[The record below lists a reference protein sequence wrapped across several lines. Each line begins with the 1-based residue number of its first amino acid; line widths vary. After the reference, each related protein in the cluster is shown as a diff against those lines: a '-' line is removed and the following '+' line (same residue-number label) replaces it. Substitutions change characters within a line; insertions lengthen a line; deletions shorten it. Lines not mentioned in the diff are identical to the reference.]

1 RDRERLSGALALV
14 SSLAGA
20 LTLPPRRLDQHELP
34 VGGYADVTTR
44 GSPERLLPSQYALDS
59 LEFVRRFAENELLY
73 FRREEPNNPTRE
85 ELIIV
90 LDQGVRTWGGVR
102 LALAGAVMAF
112 ARLAAR
118 RKISFRLATTGNGG
132 KPVDP
137 VEVGAAKI
145 GDLLEAS
152 DLTPHPTSAMEH

>member
-1 RDRERLSGALALV
+1 LEHWLNFGCGPDEAGDKLADEIAARPPSLLEVMEAASRDRERLSGALALV

-20 LTLPPRRLDQHELP
+20 ITLPPRRLDQHELA

-59 LEFVRRFAENELLY
+59 LEFVRRFAEQELLY
-73 FRREEPNNPTRE
+73 FRREEPNDPTRE

-112 ARLAAR
+112 ARLA
-118 RKISFRLATTGNGG
+118 
-132 KPVDP
+132 
-137 VEVGAAKI
+137 
-145 GDLLEAS
+145 
-152 DLTPHPTSAMEH
+152 